1 MFEMKRFAPI
11 LAVVT
16 LGVALSACDD
26 APREQQSEVPAQM
39 EQVPSL
45 QDPAPAPAQDPDLDP
60 AQDPAVPKE

>member
-11 LAVVT
+11 LAVFT
-16 LGVALSACDD
+16 LGAALSACDD

-45 QDPAPAPAQDPDLDP
+45 QDPAPAQDPALDP